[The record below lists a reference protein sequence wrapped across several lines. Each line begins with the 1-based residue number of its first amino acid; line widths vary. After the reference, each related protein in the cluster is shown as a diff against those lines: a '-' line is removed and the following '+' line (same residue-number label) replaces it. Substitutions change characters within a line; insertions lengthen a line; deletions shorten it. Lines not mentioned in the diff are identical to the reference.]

1 MTAAGQGK
9 KAKVLP
15 SGREQTY
22 DLDREKVVSADALA
36 EIVRELKKQGRRIV
50 FANGCFDILHVGHI
64 RYLTEA
70 RALGDVLIVA
80 VNDDTSARTLKGVD
94 RPWMNQEDR
103 LEILS
108 ALSCVDYL
116 VLFGDKDVSRLL
128 RLLKPHVHAK
138 GTDYTVDTV
147 PEREVV
153 KEYGGQ
159 TAITGDPKTRSS
171 TTFATLVRSGPGG
184 TTGKN

>member
-1 MTAAGQGK
+1 MRAEEAKAGEAAAG
-9 KAKVLP
+9 KARGVRRAPAL
-15 SGREQTY
+15 
-22 DLDREKVVSADALA
+22 SADELA
-36 EIVRELKKQGRRIV
+36 EVVERLKAEGRRIV

-80 VNDDTSARTLKGVD
+80 VNDDASARALKGEG
-94 RPWMNQEDR
+94 RPWMRQEDR

-116 VLFGDKDVSRLL
+116 ILFGEREASRLL

-138 GTDYTVDTV
+138 GTDYTVETV
-147 PEREVV
+147 PERDVV
-153 KEYGGQ
+153 RGYGGQ
-159 TAITGDPKTRSS
+159 IAITGDPKTRSS
-171 TTFATLVRSGPGG
+171 TEFVSRARSEAGEPPASP
-184 TTGKN
+184 

>member
-1 MTAAGQGK
+1 MNAAGQRDQ
-9 KAKVLP
+9 ARVVS
-15 SGREQTY
+15 SGQEQTNQ
-22 DLDREKVVSADALA
+22 LDCEKVVSADTLS
-36 EIVRELKKQGRRIV
+36 EIVRDLKKQSRRIV

-64 RYLTEA
+64 RYLREA
-70 RALGDVLIVA
+70 RALGDVLVVA
-80 VNDDTSARTLKGVD
+80 VNDDASARALKGAD

-108 ALSCVDYL
+108 ALSCIDYL

-128 RLLKPHVHAK
+128 RLLKPDVHAK

-159 TAITGDPKTRSS
+159 TAITGDLKTRSS
-171 TTFATLVRSGPGG
+171 TEFATRVRSGPSRA
-184 TTGKN
+184 TGKN

>member
-1 MTAAGQGK
+1 MTPAGPRK
-9 KAKVLP
+9 KAKVPP
-15 SGREQTY
+15 SAREQTNH
-22 DLDREKVVSADALA
+22 LDREKVVSADALA
-36 EIVRELKKQGRRIV
+36 EIVSELREQGRRIV

-64 RYLTEA
+64 RYLKEA
-70 RALGDVLIVA
+70 RALGDALIVA
-80 VNDDTSARTLKGVD
+80 VNNDTSARTLKGAD
-94 RPWMNQEDR
+94 RPWMSQEDR

-116 VLFGDKDVSRLL
+116 VLFGDNDVSRLL
-128 RLLKPHVHAK
+128 RLFKPDVHAK

-147 PEREVV
+147 PERDVV
-153 KEYGGQ
+153 QEYGGQ

-171 TTFATLVRSGPGG
+171 TAFATRVRSGPSG